1 MHLLSEGQ
9 VLEKAAL
16 VIFSL
21 LCAPLET
28 NKQTKIFLIQKTATK
43 RKEDEA

>member
-1 MHLLSEGQ
+1 MHLPSEGQ

-28 NKQTKIFLIQKTATK
+28 NKQKKNLSHSENCN
-43 RKEDEA
+43 KEKGR